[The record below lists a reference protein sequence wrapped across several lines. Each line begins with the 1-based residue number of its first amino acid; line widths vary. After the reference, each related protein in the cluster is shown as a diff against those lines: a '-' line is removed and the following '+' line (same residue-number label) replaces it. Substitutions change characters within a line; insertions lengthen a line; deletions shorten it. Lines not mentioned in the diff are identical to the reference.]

1 MHNNQFIKNKG
12 EEIIFIPKSINNY
25 KIELY
30 DKL

>member
-12 EEIIFIPKSINNY
+12 EEIIFIHKNINNY

-30 DKL
+30 DQL